1 MTLFKE
7 MAMPEPLQ
15 KALEHLNFSQPTPIQ
30 LQTIPA
36 SLSGKDIMGSAQTG
50 TGKTLA
56 FSVPL
61 VAHLLANPQAMAL
74 VLTPTREL
82 AQQVALTIK
91 QLVGNSMNI
100 RSALLIGG
108 EQIGRQF
115 QQLKGNPRIIVGTPG
130 RVIDHLER
138 KTLRKNNFSFLVL
151 DETDRM
157 FDMGFGIQLDQIISQ
172 LPTERQTLMFSAT
185 FPPKIE
191 KLAANYMIT
200 PQRVFVDA
208 VIAISDKLKQE
219 NMFIKDS
226 DKYDQLLTQ
235 LNTRE
240 GSIIVFVKTKINAD
254 RLATQLVKM
263 DHNAAAIHGDLRQH
277 KRERVMM
284 AFRQGRYR
292 ILIATD
298 VAARGL
304 DVPELRHVIN
314 YDLPQASE
322 DFIHRIG
329 RTARNGAEG
338 SSLTFISMK
347 ERKLWDD
354 IQRLIN
360 PNMAPAARSGRF
372 DRNDRAPS
380 GRGAPSFA
388 RKPSNNNSSNFR
400 KGRSDDRNQERTG
413 DRNSE
418 RTGGNTD
425 RAGGNAWG
433 TSERRPFERGTVER
447 RPFERGTTDRR
458 PSERG
463 TAERRPFERDTAE
476 RRPFERGTA
485 ERRPFERDTAE
496 RRPFERGTS
505 ERRPFEG
512 GNSER
517 RPSERPTTD
526 RRPSE
531 GTATVRRSSS
541 GGFSSDR
548 QAPGAGYGPKK
559 PTRSGGSGGAGGFA
573 GRGNFRAKA

>member
-1 MTLFKE
+1 MPSREAITYYWYFPILLKEKNMTLFKD
-7 MAMPEPLQ
+7 MNLPAPLLASLDQ
-15 KALEHLNFSQPTPIQ
+15 LKFVEPTPIQ
-30 LQTIPA
+30 LQTLPT
-36 SLSGKDIMGSAQTG
+36 SLDGKDILGSAQTG

-56 FSVPL
+56 FSLPL
-61 VAHLLANPQAMAL
+61 LAHLLKNPQAMAL

-91 QLVGNSMNI
+91 QLVGNTLNV

-108 EQIGRQF
+108 EPIGKQF
-115 QQLKGNPRIIVGTPG
+115 QQLRNNPRIIVGTPG

-138 KTLRKNNFSFLVL
+138 KTLKKNTFSFLVL

-185 FPPKIE
+185 FPQKIE
-191 KLAANYMIT
+191 KLAAKYMVS
-200 PQRVFVDA
+200 PQRFFVDNE
-208 VIAISDKLKQE
+208 ISISDKLTQE
-219 NMFIKDS
+219 TMFIKES

-254 RLATQLVKM
+254 RLATQLVKA

-277 KRERVMM
+277 KRERVMS

-292 ILIATD
+292 IMIATD

-304 DVPELRHVIN
+304 DVPQLQHVIN

-338 SSLTFISMK
+338 CSLTFISMK
-347 ERKLWDD
+347 DRKLWDD

-360 PNMAPAARSGRF
+360 PNMAPAPRSSGRF
-372 DRNDRAPS
+372 DRNERNSS
-380 GRGAPSFA
+380 GRGSSFS
-388 RKPSNNNSSNFR
+388 RKPSGSNFR
-400 KGRSDDRNQERTG
+400 QGRSEDRNGGSSDRPWATADRGPRT
-413 DRNSE
+413 DRPGNRSDS
-418 RTGGNTD
+418 RPGGNSD
-425 RAGGNAWG
+425 RPWA
-433 TSERRPFERGTVER
+433 
-447 RPFERGTTDRR
+447 TTDRGPRTDRPGSRTDSRPAGNSDRPWATTDRNKIGNDASR

-463 TAERRPFERDTAE
+463 
-476 RRPFERGTA
+476 
-485 ERRPFERDTAE
+485 
-496 RRPFERGTS
+496 
-505 ERRPFEG
+505 
-512 GNSER
+512 NS
-517 RPSERPTTD
+517 D
-526 RRPSE
+526 RRPS
-531 GTATVRRSSS
+531 
-541 GGFSSDR
+541 GGFNSDSR
-548 QAPGAGYGPKK
+548 GYGPKK
-559 PTRSGGSGGAGGFA
+559 TTRSGDFGGNS